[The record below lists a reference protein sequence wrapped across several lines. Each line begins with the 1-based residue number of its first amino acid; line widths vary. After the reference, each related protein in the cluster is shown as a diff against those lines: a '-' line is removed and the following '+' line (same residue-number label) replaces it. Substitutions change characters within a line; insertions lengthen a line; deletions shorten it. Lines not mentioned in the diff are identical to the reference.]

1 MLGAETADTS
11 DAAAAGAISREAWFS
26 ITGRARG
33 SGQGAGPGVHAKS
46 DRALKSP
53 QGLAGRAVL
62 LGYRLFEVREYAAMQ
77 QLVRLV
83 GGESPSEAGLQYIL
97 GLSIACSVHSSR
109 AASES
114 RLNAAV
120 GHLFRA
126 AAGLCNSEAGPL
138 RLVLQLLRKQQ
149 QLEEQLQAN
158 RGLQYGDAAAADM
171 DTDAPQL
178 PDANGS
184 AAPKGRAAAATGDG
198 DEAQLQRRRQQQQQ
212 EARLRLQFDQAVMML
227 FEEKG
232 VKEGA
237 LAFARAALS
246 VVDEAYGPQQHQEKL
261 QQQGMGGLSVC
272 LSVCLSAPAQ
282 QQLSDRV
289 QAFLFVA
296 DCTHK
301 VSTGLTGL
309 HVHALTPWLAL
320 APVHCCCA
328 TCSPSV
334 EQHLQHGL

>member
-1 MLGAETADTS
+1 
-11 DAAAAGAISREAWFS
+11 
-26 ITGRARG
+26 
-33 SGQGAGPGVHAKS
+33 
-46 DRALKSP
+46 
-53 QGLAGRAVL
+53 
-62 LGYRLFEVREYAAMQ
+62 MQ

-138 RLVLQLLRKQQ
+138 RLVLQLLRRQQ
-149 QLEEQLQAN
+149 QHEEQLQAH

-184 AAPKGRAAAATGDG
+184 AACKGKAAAAAG
-198 DEAQLQRRRQQQQQ
+198 DEAQLQRRRQQQQ

-261 QQQGMGGLSVC
+261 QQQGVVCPSVC
-272 LSVCLSAPAQ
+272 LVCLSACLSAPAQ
-282 QQLSDRV
+282 QQLSGRGSGFRLCGCPTAPIEWP
-289 QAFLFVA
+289 QIPL
-296 DCTHK
+296 DCM
-301 VSTGLTGL
+301 SM
-309 HVHALTPWLAL
+309 P
-320 APVHCCCA
+320 
-328 TCSPSV
+328 
-334 EQHLQHGL
+334 